1 MTRLSWRLRADE
13 GVTLIEMSIVMV
25 LLGAIMAFTLQS
37 VASFQRSASGGV
49 HRIENLNEARILM
62 QVITKDIRTAAK
74 LDASTPPFPDGPSGV
89 YPVDG
94 ITRADDN
101 EVLFLANLN
110 QSTQCPKLIRLYIDN
125 VDKLIE
131 AVTEPSSGAPPSCI
145 YPATPT
151 RTRLVGRYI
160 ANSPSEPVFTYYYED
175 LNGALTAFCASATA
189 PGCSLD
195 QTPLTVTDALQVK
208 AIGVRLSIRKDTSLS
223 VADTT
228 IENRVRLPNVYY
240 NPPPEE

>member
-1 MTRLSWRLRADE
+1 MTRLSRRLRADQ
-13 GVTLIEMSIVMV
+13 GVTLVEMSMVMV

-37 VASFQRSASGGV
+37 VASFQRSATGGV

-74 LDASTPPFPDGPSGV
+74 LDAATPPFPDGPSGV

-94 ITRADDN
+94 ITRADDF

-131 AVTEPSSGAPPSCI
+131 AVTEPSSGAPPSCT

-160 ANSPSEPVFTYYYED
+160 ANSASEPVFTYYYDSDGDGLLEPFP
-175 LNGALTAFCASATA
+175 TS
-189 PGCSLD
+189 
-195 QTPLTVTDALQVK
+195 QTPLTVSDALQVK